1 MKLHVQVKLGKKNEK
16 IQRTNNSWL
25 ISINAPA
32 TEGKANERL
41 IEFFSEVLEIP
52 KSKIVILKGHSSP
65 FKTLEIESAEEN
77 VISVLTSASTR

>member
-41 IEFFSEVLEIP
+41 IEFFSEVYSCNRKRIKELLC
-52 KSKIVILKGHSSP
+52 S
-65 FKTLEIESAEEN
+65 FESGFRNKA
-77 VISVLTSASTR
+77 